1 MYVWVILAT
10 FITAIYAFNLSVR
23 SDMRELYKVPQAEA
37 AISKIV
43 IQHRGARKYVQDH
56 MPPDNGT
63 DVVSYFPG
71 QIPYDDLKDYLPFGF
86 NNDKDDSEYTSTIYC
101 LNKESANLSAEV
113 PGCAAGGSGASCCTN
128 SKAATYL
135 ITYGCIPSRWR
146 NVFTGKPDNDLLNA
160 IDSVVGIGVSMGY
173 AVDATAAD
181 YGSTDVIKSTMK
193 IRGKEYAT
201 VAIPQFI
208 ISTNQAS
215 AGNKSFATVCGDK
228 RNKTTCPYCLV
239 YMTPYY

>member
-23 SDMRELYKVPQAEA
+23 SDIRELYKVPQAEA
-37 AISKIV
+37 VISKIV
-43 IQHRGARKYVQDH
+43 IQHRAAKKFMQDH
-56 MPPDNGT
+56 MPPDNET

-71 QIPYDDLKDYLPFGF
+71 RISYDNLKPYLPFGF
-86 NNDKDDSEYTSTIYC
+86 NNGNADTEYHSTIYC
-101 LNKESANLSAEV
+101 LNKDSANLSTEV
-113 PGCAAGGSGASCCTN
+113 AGCAAGGSGVSCCADPK
-128 SKAATYL
+128 SAAYL

-160 IDSVVGIGVSMGY
+160 IESVVGIGVSMGY

-181 YGSTDVIKSTMK
+181 YTATDVIKSTMK
-193 IRGKEYAT
+193 IHGREYAT
-201 VAIPQFI
+201 IAIPQFI

-215 AGNKSFATVCGDK
+215 AGSRSFATVCGDR

>member
-10 FITAIYAFNLSVR
+10 FIAMIYAFNLSVR
-23 SDMRELYKVPQAEA
+23 SDIRDLYKVPQAEA

-43 IQHRGARKYVQDH
+43 IQHRGAKKFMQDH

-71 QIPYDDLKDYLPFGF
+71 QISYNDLKDYLPFGF
-86 NNDKDDSEYTSTIYC
+86 NGNKADSEYTSTVYC
-101 LNKESANLSAEV
+101 LDRDSANLSAEV
-113 PGCAAGGSGASCCTN
+113 AGCGAGGSGVSCCADPK
-128 SKAATYL
+128 SAAYL

-160 IDSVVGIGVSMGY
+160 IESVVGIGVSMGY
-173 AVDATAAD
+173 AVEASASDYTA
-181 YGSTDVIKSTMK
+181 SDVIKSTMK
-193 IRGKEYAT
+193 IHGREYAT

-208 ISTNQAS
+208 ISNNQAS
-215 AGNKSFATVCGDK
+215 AGNKSFATVCGAK
-228 RNKTTCPYCLV
+228 KGANGCPFCLV